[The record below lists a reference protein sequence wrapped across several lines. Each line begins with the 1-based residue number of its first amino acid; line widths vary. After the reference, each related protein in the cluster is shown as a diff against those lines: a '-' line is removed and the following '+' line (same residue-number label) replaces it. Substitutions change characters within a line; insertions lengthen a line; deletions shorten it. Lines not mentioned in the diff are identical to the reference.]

1 MSNKDNNKA
10 YIRIVCF
17 AISVLFV
24 ISLIPVLYV
33 SRYDFASGDDY
44 AFGAA
49 AHLAFRQTGNVID
62 AVIAD
67 AGHTAYIY
75 NTWQGTWM
83 SVFAFGLHPEVFSD
97 RAYVIVPWL
106 MIGVTLFAV
115 WYASGYFL
123 HKIFDINITCTVS
136 ITLLIASAIIHFV
149 PTKSNAFYWYN
160 GAMHYTVPFALMLL
174 AITDGTKFICDKK
187 TGALIRTTIWFTI
200 LGGMSYLA
208 ALAAPVGVFFI
219 YLFYRIT
226 LRNRF
231 EKKECLLLIPVFL
244 EAAGLII
251 SALAPGNKVR
261 GGEEFGFSVAKM
273 AGTIAMCFVQ
283 SFRHAVSF
291 ITSQPFVIII
301 AAAMIVCVFASSAG
315 GDKKFKASPLILI
328 MAFVWNACVYA
339 PEIYSGVEVS
349 EGVNNTY
356 FMVFMISLSVVVIYY
371 SKCFQTN
378 VKVNVAVSLGAWAV
392 ILLLAIVCRH
402 SLADSTFKVCTDF
415 IRKGYGEDLRAQ
427 MILQQE
433 LLNTDDEVVTIPST
447 NGYGGPIMN
456 MPAEESPDAWTNGA
470 LARFYGKK
478 TVYGMDADEWHA
490 LYDER

>member
-10 YIRIVCF
+10 YIRIVCI
-17 AISVLFV
+17 AIAVLFV

-49 AHLAFRQTGNVID
+49 AHLAFRQTGNVLD

-208 ALAAPVGVFFI
+208 ALAAPVGIFFI
-219 YLFYRIT
+219 YLFYRIP

-231 EKKECLLLIPVFL
+231 EKKECLLFIPVFL

-291 ITSQPFVIII
+291 ITSQPFVII
-301 AAAMIVCVFASSAG
+301 
-315 GDKKFKASPLILI
+315 
-328 MAFVWNACVYA
+328 
-339 PEIYSGVEVS
+339 
-349 EGVNNTY
+349 
-356 FMVFMISLSVVVIYY
+356 
-371 SKCFQTN
+371 
-378 VKVNVAVSLGAWAV
+378 
-392 ILLLAIVCRH
+392 
-402 SLADSTFKVCTDF
+402 
-415 IRKGYGEDLRAQ
+415 
-427 MILQQE
+427 
-433 LLNTDDEVVTIPST
+433 
-447 NGYGGPIMN
+447 
-456 MPAEESPDAWTNGA
+456 
-470 LARFYGKK
+470 
-478 TVYGMDADEWHA
+478 
-490 LYDER
+490 